1 MFSFPGSI
9 LQRTIPYNFFPFQ
22 EVSCR
27 ELFPTNVCL
36 SRKYPAE
43 NYSLHFFFLSRKYPA
58 ENYSLHNFSFPGSIL
73 QRTIP
78 YKFFPFQ
85 EVSCR
90 ELFPTIFFLSRKYP
104 AENYSLHFFSFP
116 GSILQRTIPYNFFP
130 FQEVS
135 CRELFPT
142 QFFLFR
148 KYPAEKLSLHCF
160 FLPFFFPNRRLQRI
174 VL

>member
-43 NYSLHFFFLSRKYPA
+43 NYSLQFLFLSRKYPA

-78 YKFFPFQ
+78 YNFFPFQ

-104 AENYSLHFFSFP
+104 AENYSLHFF
-116 GSILQRTIPYNFFP
+116 P

-142 QFFLFR
+142 IFFLSR
-148 KYPAEKLSLHCF
+148 KYPAENYSPHNF
-160 FLPFFFPNRRLQRI
+160 SFSGSILQRNCPYMFFSYHFFSK
-174 VL
+174 